1 MQVVVF
7 KIGDEQFAVET
18 SKVQSISDM
27 TNITMVPK
35 APSHIKGLINL
46 RGIIITI
53 LDINLILDMNPSYA
67 EEQNIIILNLE
78 DESVGITVDSV
89 DEVLDIED
97 SSIERALG
105 EKEKIFIKG
114 VINLKDRII
123 TLLDFDKINI

>member
-53 LDINLILDMNPSYA
+53 LDINLILEMNPSYA

-97 SSIERALG
+97 SSIERTLG

>member
-97 SSIERALG
+97 SSVERALG

>member
-7 KIGDEQFAVET
+7 RIGDEQFAVET
-18 SKVQSISDM
+18 SKVQSICDM
-27 TNITMVPK
+27 MNITLVPK

-53 LDINLILDMNPSYA
+53 LDINLVLNMKSANT

-78 DESVGITVDSV
+78 DEAVGITVDSV
-89 DEVLDIED
+89 DEVLEVED
-97 SSIERALG
+97 GSVERVVSD
-105 EKEKIFIKG
+105 KEKVFIKG

>member
-27 TNITMVPK
+27 MNITLVPK
-35 APSHIKGLINL
+35 SPSHIKGLINL

-53 LDINLILDMNPSYA
+53 LDINLILNMKSADV

-97 SSIERALG
+97 ASIERSVG
-105 EKEKIFIKG
+105 EKDKVFIKG